1 MRQEDFKLYVDK
13 AMADADM
20 AALRPVV
27 EKELLHY
34 EIFNALDEED
44 LLKNLVFQGGT
55 SLRLCRGA
63 ERFSEDLDFAGG
75 KDFSAESMKK
85 VKACLIKHIGERFG
99 LEVTVREPKHS
110 PNNALVNVTK
120 WMVSIETNPGTP
132 DIPRQKIKIDIANV
146 PAYTREPIPL
156 RLNYSVLEGMSSPIV
171 ITESIDEILA
181 DKLIA
186 LPASMAK
193 LGEVKLTPTPSKI
206 RYRDVW
212 DIAWIVRQ
220 GAQLRLDLI
229 HNKILD
235 YGLKHYEDLL
245 MHAIQ
250 TVSDIAT
257 GKAFNEQ
264 MQRFLTKSAHERAFK
279 TPGYD
284 LLLAGEVSKLFTEI
298 QLSNIHDK

>member
-13 AMADADM
+13 AIADADM
-20 AALRPVV
+20 VALRPVV

-85 VKACLIKHIGERFG
+85 VKNCLIKHIGERFG
-99 LEVTVREPKHS
+99 LEVTVREPKLI
-110 PNNALVNVTK
+110 PNVALVKVTK

-193 LGEVKLTPTPSKI
+193 LEDDKLTPTPSKI
-206 RYRDVW
+206 RYRDIW
-212 DIAWIVRQ
+212 DIAWIVGQ
-220 GAQLRLDLI
+220 GADLRLDLI
-229 HNKILD
+229 HNKISD
-235 YGLKHYEDLL
+235 YGLEHYEDLL

-250 TVSDIAT
+250 TVSDVAT
-257 GKAFNEQ
+257 SNAFNEQ

-279 TPGYD
+279 SPGYD
-284 LLLAGEVSKLFTEI
+284 LYLAGEVNKLFTEI
-298 QLSNIHDK
+298 KLPNIRN

>member
-1 MRQEDFKLYVDK
+1 MRQEDFKLYK

-85 VKACLIKHIGERFG
+85 IKGCLIKHIGERFG
-99 LEVTVREPKHS
+99 LEVTVREPKLS
-110 PNNALVNVTK
+110 PNDALVNVTK

-193 LGEVKLTPTPSKI
+193 LGGDKLTPTPSKI
-206 RYRDVW
+206 RYRDIW

-220 GAQLRLDLI
+220 GAHLRIDLI
-229 HNKILD
+229 HNKISD
-235 YGLKHYEDLL
+235 YGLEHYGDLL

-250 TVSDIAT
+250 TVSEIAT
-257 GKAFNEQ
+257 GNAFNDQ

-284 LLLAGEVSKLFTEI
+284 VLLAREVSKLFTEI
-298 QLSNIHDK
+298 KLPNIRNK